1 MRSMVEGQ
9 TVASDRARFLRK
21 NMTPPERRLWRVLRA
36 RPEGFKFRCQH
47 PIGPYILD
55 FFCCESAAAIEVDGF
70 AHDLGSNPLRDMKRD
85 QWVAAEG
92 VRTVRVPATEVRDN
106 FEGVVAFIVEAC
118 RERTVRTE

>member
-9 TVASDRARFLRK
+9 TVASDLARILRK
-21 NMTPPERRLWRVLRA
+21 KMTPPERRLWRVLRD

-55 FFCCESAAAIEVDGF
+55 FFCYESAVAIEVDGF
-70 AHDLGSNPLRDMKRD
+70 AHDLGSNPQRDMKRD

-106 FEGVVAFIVEAC
+106 LEGVVAFIVEAC
-118 RERTVRTE
+118 RERTGHTR